1 MESAQNQSGMLI
13 ASEVELV
20 YRSRVKASDRPKI
33 TTAIDAYQILINSW
47 NEDEIELRECFKIM
61 MLSRANR
68 VLGIYEVSKG
78 GLTGVAVDVR
88 MVFIA
93 ALKANAACLILA
105 HNHPSGQLKAS
116 HADREIT
123 DRIKTAGKFLDIE
136 ILDHLIL
143 TSEGYLSFIDEGIL

>member
-1 MESAQNQSGMLI
+1 VAFLYSVA
-13 ASEVELV
+13 
-20 YRSRVKASDRPKI
+20 
-33 TTAIDAYQILINSW
+33 
-47 NEDEIELRECFKIM
+47 
-61 MLSRANR
+61 
-68 VLGIYEVSKG
+68 
-78 GLTGVAVDVR
+78 LTSL
-88 MVFIA
+88 A